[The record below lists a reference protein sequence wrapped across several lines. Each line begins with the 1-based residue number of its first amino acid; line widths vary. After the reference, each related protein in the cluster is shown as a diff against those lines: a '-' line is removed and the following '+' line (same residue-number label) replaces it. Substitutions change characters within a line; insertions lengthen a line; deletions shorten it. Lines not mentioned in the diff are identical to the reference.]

1 MGGPSRCPLPF
12 RGGRTG
18 DLPGVASPS
27 VVKGLGIC
35 RLPFHGRSGPSLQI
49 PSTALSLSLCV
60 TGAGSSVW
68 LGSHVSTAPRPLPD
82 RSAFEVGGVP
92 SGQPSQRARLQALGS
107 GRLGSVRWL
116 ARRVRPPGSAPNSG
130 SAGKALG
137 SVSPPDAP
145 GDCGVD
151 RRGDIWSGSGS
162 QRPAWPP
169 ARGSPPPP
177 PRVGSGRSVGSHRPL
192 SPQAGAALLQRQRPV
207 LPGAEPVLRAAAPL
221 PGVPQRHPPA
231 RGRAGLHGA
240 LPARRRVSH
249 VHRGVPGHLQE
260 PAAVPAPE
268 VSGRGAG
275 VGGAPVTRLLPR
287 AWRRG
292 GRFLG
297 REGARGVGVRTEA
310 SSLLR
315 RRLTSRALPLPHGR
329 VLGSRT
335 AECPPPP
342 PPPSPAKRTRPDGAV
357 VQMRSDP

>member
-27 VVKGLGIC
+27 VAEGLGIC

-92 SGQPSQRARLQALGS
+92 SGQPSQRAGLQALGS

-169 ARGSPPPP
+169 ARGSPPPCP
-177 PRVGSGRSVGSHRPL
+177 AWGPAAAWAHTAL
-192 SPQAGAALLQRQRPV
+192 SPRRLEQPYFSANAQFFQALSQCSALQRLCLVSRSGTLQPEAV
-207 LPGAEPVLRAAAPL
+207 LAFM
-221 PGVPQRHPPA
+221 A
-231 RGRAGLHGA
+231 RCLHVVVCHMFTGESLA
-240 LPARRRVSH
+240 TCKS
-249 VHRGVPGHLQE
+249 LQQ
-260 PAAVPAPE
+260 
-268 VSGRGAG
+268 
-275 VGGAPVTRLLPR
+275 
-287 AWRRG
+287 
-292 GRFLG
+292 
-297 REGARGVGVRTEA
+297 
-310 SSLLR
+310 SLLR
-315 RRLTSRALPLPHGR
+315 R
-329 VLGSRT
+329 
-335 AECPPPP
+335 
-342 PPPSPAKRTRPDGAV
+342 
-357 VQMRSDP
+357 